1 MLTVKLINRLGALF
15 LILRFHIPKFITQM
29 CKEIY
34 EFCMEGRCE
43 NKIELLGDTQEE
55 MNTDR

>member
-1 MLTVKLINRLGALF
+1 MLTVKLTNKLGGLF

-43 NKIELLGDTQEE
+43 NKNRASWGHSGR
-55 MNTDR
+55 NKH